1 MKLRSVTTLFR
12 NKLLLTTT
20 LIPTALAIL
29 YFGLIAS
36 DVYISESRFVVR
48 SPERQS
54 SSPLGLMF
62 KGAGFSKA
70 QDDSYTVQ
78 DYVLSR
84 DALKALND
92 ELKIKEAYSSS
103 AVDMFSRF
111 AGLDWDDSLEAFHQ
125 YYQKKVN
132 VQLDSSSSITTL
144 TVRAFTPDAAQGVNQ
159 RLVELAESLVN
170 KLNERGRQDMIRFA
184 SDEVAEAQLKA
195 KAAALALSQYR
206 NAKGVIDPEKQ
217 SAIPLQQVAKL
228 QDELIAT
235 RSQVM
240 QLERLAKD
248 NPQLPVLRQ
257 QLGQMIALAGEAKQL
272 ATVAPIGG
280 EGVQALRGSIEGSL
294 KAAGLEPMLQKLE
307 LNGELIDLRFKGI
320 AHARWLTWMENAQR
334 ETRMRI
340 VDLSITREAD
350 NGIVSVRMVLEAR
363 GYVWRGRYRMVSPW
377 SDSKRDGV
385 VVQDNKVY
393 VHTGSDPLCDGYW
406 KKPFDVVRILD
417 CGGDFKRA
425 LEAIR

>member
-1 MKLRSVTTLFR
+1 MKLKSITELFR
-12 NKLLLTTT
+12 NKLLLITTI
-20 LIPTALAIL
+20 IPTSLSIL

-54 SSPLGLMF
+54 ASPLGLIL

-92 ELKIKEAYSSS
+92 ELKIKDAYSSS
-103 AVDMFSRF
+103 EIDMFSRF
-111 AGLDWDDSLEAFHQ
+111 AGTDWDDSLEAFHQ

-132 VQLDSSSSITTL
+132 VQLDSASSITTL
-144 TVRAFTPDAAQGVNQ
+144 TVRAFTPEGAQGVNQ

-184 SDEVAEAQLKA
+184 ADEVAEAQTKA

-217 SAIPLQQVAKL
+217 STIPLQQIAKL
-228 QDELIAT
+228 QDELIST
-235 RSQVM
+235 KGQVM
-240 QLERLAKD
+240 QLEKLAKD

-257 QLGQMIALAGEAKQL
+257 RVGLLNAEIDAETRRVTGGERSLAGKAAEYQRLALEKEFSEKMLASAMSTLEQAKNEAQRKQL
-272 ATVAPIGG
+272 Y
-280 EGVQALRGSIEGSL
+280 
-294 KAAGLEPMLQKLE
+294 LE
-307 LNGELIDLRFKGI
+307 
-320 AHARWLTWMENAQR
+320 
-334 ETRMRI
+334 RI
-340 VDLSITREAD
+340 VLPNIPDQAMEPRRIR
-350 NGIVSVRMVLEAR
+350 GIVSTLVVGLVMFAVLTMLVAGMKE
-363 GYVWRGRYRMVSPW
+363 
-377 SDSKRDGV
+377 
-385 VVQDNKVY
+385 
-393 VHTGSDPLCDGYW
+393 H
-406 KKPFDVVRILD
+406 LD
-417 CGGDFKRA
+417 
-425 LEAIR
+425 

>member
-1 MKLRSVTTLFR
+1 MKLKSVTTLFQ
-12 NKLLLTTT
+12 NKLLLITTI
-20 LIPTALAIL
+20 IPTALAIL
-29 YFGLIAS
+29 YFGLISS

-54 SSPLGLMF
+54 ASPLGLIL

-92 ELKIKEAYSSS
+92 ELKIKDAYSSPKI
-103 AVDMFSRF
+103 DLFSRF
-111 AGLDWDDSLEAFHQ
+111 AGTDWDNSLEAFFQ

-132 VQLDSSSSITTL
+132 VQLDSASSITTL
-144 TVRAFTPDAAQGVNQ
+144 TVRAFTPEGAQGINQ

-184 SDEVAEAQLKA
+184 TDEVADAQSNA

-217 SAIPLQQVAKL
+217 STIPLQQVAKL

-235 RSQVM
+235 KT
-240 QLERLAKD
+240 QLLQIEKLAKD

-257 QLGQMIALAGEAKQL
+257 RAGLLEAEIDAETKRVTGGERSLAGKAAEFQRLALEKEFSDKMLASAMSTLEQAKNEAQRKQL
-272 ATVAPIGG
+272 Y
-280 EGVQALRGSIEGSL
+280 
-294 KAAGLEPMLQKLE
+294 LE
-307 LNGELIDLRFKGI
+307 
-320 AHARWLTWMENAQR
+320 
-334 ETRMRI
+334 RI
-340 VDLSITREAD
+340 VLPNKPDQAMEPRRIRGILATFAVGLIMFAVFTMLLAGMRE
-350 NGIVSVRMVLEAR
+350 
-363 GYVWRGRYRMVSPW
+363 
-377 SDSKRDGV
+377 
-385 VVQDNKVY
+385 
-393 VHTGSDPLCDGYW
+393 H
-406 KKPFDVVRILD
+406 LD
-417 CGGDFKRA
+417 
-425 LEAIR
+425 

>member
-1 MKLRSVTTLFR
+1 MKSITELFR
-12 NKLLLTTT
+12 NKLLLITTI
-20 LIPTALAIL
+20 IPTSLSIL

-54 SSPLGLMF
+54 ASPLGLIL

-103 AVDMFSRF
+103 KIDLFSRF
-111 AGLDWDDSLEAFHQ
+111 AGTDWDESLEAFHQ

-132 VQLDSSSSITTL
+132 VQLDSTSSITTL
-144 TVRAFTPDAAQGVNQ
+144 TVRAFTPEGAQSVNQ

-184 SDEVAEAQLKA
+184 TAEVAEAQSKA

-217 SAIPLQQVAKL
+217 STIPLQQIAKL
-228 QDELIAT
+228 QDELISTKA
-235 RSQVM
+235 QVM
-240 QLERLAKD
+240 QLEKLAKE

-257 QLGQMIALAGEAKQL
+257 RVGLLNSEIDVETRRVTGGERSLASKVAEYQRLVLEREFSEKMLASAMSTFEQAKNEAQRKQL
-272 ATVAPIGG
+272 YLERIVQPSLPDESMEPRRIEKIFITFVFGLLAWGIGG
-280 EGVQALRGSIEGSL
+280 LLVSGVRE
-294 KAAGLEPMLQKLE
+294 
-307 LNGELIDLRFKGI
+307 
-320 AHARWLTWMENAQR
+320 HHEN
-334 ETRMRI
+334 
-340 VDLSITREAD
+340 
-350 NGIVSVRMVLEAR
+350 
-363 GYVWRGRYRMVSPW
+363 
-377 SDSKRDGV
+377 
-385 VVQDNKVY
+385 
-393 VHTGSDPLCDGYW
+393 
-406 KKPFDVVRILD
+406 
-417 CGGDFKRA
+417 
-425 LEAIR
+425 

>member
-1 MKLRSVTTLFR
+1 MKLKSVTTLFQ
-12 NKLLLTTT
+12 NKLLLITTI
-20 LIPTALAIL
+20 IPTALAIL

-54 SSPLGLMF
+54 TSPLGLIL

-92 ELKIKEAYSSS
+92 ELKIKDAYSSS
-103 AVDMFSRF
+103 KVDLFSRF
-111 AGLDWDDSLEAFHQ
+111 AGTDWDDSLEAFHQ

-132 VQLDSSSSITTL
+132 VQLDSTSSITTL
-144 TVRAFTPDAAQGVNQ
+144 TVRAFTPEGAQGINQ

-184 SDEVAEAQLKA
+184 ADEVTDAQSKA

-217 SAIPLQQVAKL
+217 STIPLQQVAKL

-240 QLERLAKD
+240 QLEKLAKD

-257 QLGQMIALAGEAKQL
+257 RVGLLEGEIDAETKRVAGGERSLAGKAAEFQRLALEKEFSDKMLASAMSTLEQAKNEAQRKQL
-272 ATVAPIGG
+272 Y
-280 EGVQALRGSIEGSL
+280 
-294 KAAGLEPMLQKLE
+294 LE
-307 LNGELIDLRFKGI
+307 
-320 AHARWLTWMENAQR
+320 
-334 ETRMRI
+334 RI
-340 VDLSITREAD
+340 VLPNKPDQAMEPRRIRGIISTLAVGLVMFAVLTMLFAGMRE
-350 NGIVSVRMVLEAR
+350 
-363 GYVWRGRYRMVSPW
+363 
-377 SDSKRDGV
+377 
-385 VVQDNKVY
+385 
-393 VHTGSDPLCDGYW
+393 H
-406 KKPFDVVRILD
+406 LD
-417 CGGDFKRA
+417 
-425 LEAIR
+425 